1 MNFRVVSYYLSI
13 VCFFVAAAMAACC
26 LFAFPWLGHRTSEI
40 YSELSFESDGVRG
53 LLFSVA
59 VSVFAGILLR
69 HWAKGV
75 RGEGLYRKEA
85 MATVGLS
92 WVIATLLGGL
102 PYMIAGVKYAPAI
115 RLESPIYAE
124 VYEHPYH
131 WRQNWTSHDLNLSE
145 SQFKVLQAV
154 IDDPSLPSRGI
165 SLGEIADNT
174 GLDSQ
179 LVRSTVSQLLALEGI
194 GSKLRTIEAPGAS
207 NPQSTLVTV
216 EWISMGFGDAMFESQ
231 SGFSTT
237 GATVISKL
245 EDPKFVPHCILF
257 WRSATHFLGG
267 LGIIVLF
274 VVLLGGSSAGKA
286 LMRAEMP
293 GPTKEGNTPRMQHAA
308 WRFGGLYI
316 VLNTALTILL
326 LFDMNLFDAL
336 CHAFGTMATGGFS
349 TYDSSVGYFNSA
361 YVDYI
366 ITLFMILAGTN
377 FALLYLLVILK
388 AGSGS
393 RFVRWKQQL
402 IQVFKDYELRV
413 YLSIIVVVT
422 LLVMVYGLSYGDWDL
437 PGDEAAGIGLFDKIT
452 RSLRYGLFQ
461 VVAIITTTGFGTHDF
476 NQWNEFG
483 RALLLGLM
491 FIGGCAGST
500 GGGMKVIRHIL
511 FVKILRHEVEL
522 LYHPNVIRPLK
533 LGNETFDDKDMRR
546 GILAYFGFIAALF
559 MLTWLIIMAVEPDT
573 TWHQDDVSNKLVD
586 NSSAVI
592 ATLNNIGPGLG
603 IVGATSNY
611 GAYSP
616 VSKLVFTWLMMLG
629 RLEIFSI
636 LILFSPAFWLSRR

>member
-1 MNFRVVSYYLSI
+1 MNYRVVSYFLSI
-13 VCFFVAAAMAACC
+13 VCFFVAAAMSVCC
-26 LFAFPWLGHRTSEI
+26 LFAIPWFGHRSLEED
-40 YSELSFESDGVRG
+40 YSSLSFESDGVRG
-53 LLFSVA
+53 LLCSVA
-59 VSVFAGILLR
+59 LSLVVGILLR
-69 HWAKGV
+69 YWAKGEKS
-75 RGEGLYRKEA
+75 EGLYRKEA

-102 PYMIAGVKYAPAI
+102 PYMIAGVKYAPTI
-115 RLESPIYAE
+115 RLESRQYAE
-124 VYEHPYH
+124 VYEHNYH
-131 WRQNWTSHDLNLSE
+131 WRQNWEPYQLTLSDQQYRVLNAVINAPQKPSVGITIEKISE
-145 SQFKVLQAV
+145 VTQLLLAEVQQALTVLQQT
-154 IDDPSLPSRGI
+154 DGI
-165 SLGEIADNT
+165 KAKLT
-174 GLDSQ
+174 LDGNETEAKTR
-179 LVRSTVSQLLALEGI
+179 VR
-194 GSKLRTIEAPGAS
+194 
-207 NPQSTLVTV
+207 VT
-216 EWISMGFGDAMFESQ
+216 WIQMGFGDAIFESQ

-245 EDPKFVPHCILF
+245 EDHGFVPHCILF
-257 WRSATHFLGG
+257 WRSTTHFLGG

-308 WRFGGLYI
+308 WRFGSLYI
-316 VLNTALTILL
+316 ALNTTLTILL
-326 LFDMNLFDAL
+326 LFEMNLFDAL

-349 TYDSSVGYFNSA
+349 TYDTSVGAFNSA
-361 YVDYI
+361 YVDYV
-366 ITLFMILAGTN
+366 ITFFMVLAGTN

-388 AGSGS
+388 AGNES
-393 RFVRWKQQL
+393 RFVRWKTQ
-402 IQVFKDYELRV
+402 IRQVLKDTELRV
-413 YLSIIVVVT
+413 YLGIIGMVT
-422 LLVMVYGLSYGDWDL
+422 FLVMLYGLSYGDWDVPNDTADTTIFEKL
-437 PGDEAAGIGLFDKIT
+437 S

-476 NQWNEFG
+476 NEWNQFG

-511 FVKILRHEVEL
+511 FVKILRQEAEH
-522 LYHPNVIRPLK
+522 LYHPNVVMPLK
-533 LGNETFDDKDMRR
+533 LGGETFDDKEMRR
-546 GILAYFGFIAALF
+546 GILAYFGFVAILF
-559 MLTWLIIMAVEPDT
+559 MTTWLLLMAVEPDT
-573 TWHQDDVSNKLVD
+573 TWHQDDLSNKIVD
-586 NSSAVI
+586 NASAVI

-616 VSKLVFTWLMMLG
+616 FSKLIFTWLMMLG

>member
-1 MNFRVVSYYLSI
+1 MNYRVVSYFLSI
-13 VCFFVAAAMAACC
+13 VCFFVAAAMSVCC
-26 LFAFPWLGHRTSEI
+26 LFAIPRFGHRTGDD
-40 YSELSFESDGVRG
+40 YSTLSLEYDGVRG
-53 LLFSVA
+53 LLCSVV
-59 VSVFAGILLR
+59 VSLFVGFLLR
-69 HWAKGV
+69 HWAKGE
-75 RGEGLYRKEA
+75 RNEALYRKEA

-92 WVIATLLGGL
+92 WVIVTLLGGL
-102 PYMIAGVKYAPAI
+102 PYLITGVKYAPSI
-115 RLESPIYAE
+115 RLESQQYAE
-124 VYEHPYH
+124 VYEHKYH
-131 WRQNWTSHDLNLSE
+131 WRQNWEPYRLTLSDQQYQVLDAAINAVDKPSVGITLEQLTEVTPLSLSE
-145 SQFKVLQAV
+145 VQQALG
-154 IDDPSLPSRGI
+154 SLRKMAGI
-165 SLGEIADNT
+165 SPKLLIDGSITEIAT
-174 GLDSQ
+174 R
-179 LVRSTVSQLLALEGI
+179 VRVDWIKMGI
-194 GSKLRTIEAPGAS
+194 GDS
-207 NPQSTLVTV
+207 
-216 EWISMGFGDAMFESQ
+216 MFESQ

-245 EDPKFVPHCILF
+245 EDPGFVPHCILF
-257 WRSATHFLGG
+257 WRSTTHFLGG

-308 WRFGGLYI
+308 WRFGSLYI
-316 VLNTALTILL
+316 ALNTALTILL
-326 LFDMNLFDAL
+326 LFEMNLFDAL

-349 TYDSSVGYFNSA
+349 TYDTSVGAFNSA
-361 YVDYI
+361 YVDYT
-366 ITLFMILAGTN
+366 ITFFMILAGTN

-388 AGSGS
+388 AGTQP
-393 RFVRWKQQL
+393 RFIRWKNQFK
-402 IQVFKDYELRV
+402 QVFKDTELRV
-413 YLSIIVVVT
+413 YLGIIVVAT
-422 LLVMVYGLSYGDWDL
+422 LFIMLYGLSYGDWDFS
-437 PGDEAAGIGLFDKIT
+437 DDTAEITVSEKIS
-452 RSLRYGLFQ
+452 RSIRYGLFQ

-476 NQWNEFG
+476 NEWNQFG

-511 FVKILRHEVEL
+511 FVKILRQEVEH
-522 LYHPNVIRPLK
+522 LYHPKVVMSLK
-533 LGNETFDDKDMRR
+533 LGGETFDDKEMRR
-546 GILAYFGFIAALF
+546 GILAYFGFIVILF
-559 MLTWLIIMAVEPDT
+559 ALTWLLLMAVEPDT
-573 TWHQDDVSNKLVD
+573 TWHQDDLSNKLVD

-616 VSKLVFTWLMMLG
+616 FSKLVFTWLMMLG